1 MANLCTSILELHAI
15 KTLEGIR
22 ELVQI
27 ERVVVD
33 CESKTFKL
41 TK

>member
-1 MANLCTSILELHAI
+1 MSIFELHAI

-27 ERVVVD
+27 ERVVAD
-33 CESKTFKL
+33 CESKAFRLAKQ
-41 TK
+41 